1 MFLIG
6 QGDSTLMHTLSNK
19 AILKPHRSKY
29 EKGLSTEG
37 MKVGMFTSSK
47 QNLDFIEALPIS
59 IITD

>member
-1 MFLIG
+1 
-6 QGDSTLMHTLSNK
+6 MHTLSNK

-47 QNLDFIEALPIS
+47 QNLDFIGALPIS

>member
-1 MFLIG
+1 
-6 QGDSTLMHTLSNK
+6 MHTLSNK

>member
-37 MKVGMFTSSK
+37 MKVGIFTSSK
-47 QNLDFIEALPIS
+47 KNLDFIEALPIS